1 MSPQQDVAEKLLASQ
16 EVESITLE
24 GNTVTTKRFSRLAVD
39 IEADR
44 IRKAE
49 HDAIALERAART
61 C

>member
-1 MSPQQDVAEKLLASQ
+1 MSPTEIADKLLASQ

-39 IEADR
+39 TEADR
-44 IRKAE
+44 LLKAE
-49 HDAIALERAART
+49 QDAIALERAART